1 MTQITLRQ
9 AHKLVEKINA
19 RLGTISIN
27 PNVSM
32 NIWEVT
38 DAVEAI
44 TTASDN
50 FKAEVERQMKLVLAR
65 SSIRDGIRTAN
76 QQAVD
81 ALVAQRKRALDVIST
96 LRHISTSVSSRG
108 VSDAKALELKIL
120 AARESAKGAT
130 SYGSTD
136 EVSVNLLT
144 DEQVKSLDK
153 DIQAKQLEIERIE
166 DELTTANATGKL
178 SLNDELIA
186 ILRDEGLI

>member
-19 RLGTISIN
+19 RLGTIIIN

-44 TTASDN
+44 TAASDN

-65 SSIRDGIRTAN
+65 SSIRDSIRTAN

-96 LRHISTSVSSRG
+96 LRHISTLVSSCG

-178 SLNDELIA
+178 SLSDELTA
-186 ILRDEGLI
+186 VLRDEGLF